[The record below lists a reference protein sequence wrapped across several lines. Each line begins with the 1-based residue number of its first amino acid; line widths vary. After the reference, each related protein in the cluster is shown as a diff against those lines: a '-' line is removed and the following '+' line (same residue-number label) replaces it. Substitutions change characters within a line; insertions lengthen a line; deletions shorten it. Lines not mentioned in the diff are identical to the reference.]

1 MNRGEGSVPG
11 VLWCV
16 QSAGRSPPVY
26 LSWFGLVLP
35 ALHHTL
41 PTCHLCDRQA
51 IYSSTLAPINGLVN
65 IITTVHIEGS
75 EDHTS
80 TSIYM

>member
-35 ALHHTL
+35 ALHHML
-41 PTCHLCDRQA
+41 PACRLCHRQA
-51 IYSSTLAPINGLVN
+51 INSSSLAAINVLQQC
-65 IITTVHIEGS
+65 T
-75 EDHTS
+75 
-80 TSIYM
+80 